1 MSQIKSSE
9 IEFETVLKARSGEDD
24 ALSLIFDSFRN
35 YITGLSRKYFLA
47 GADSDDLVQEGMIG
61 LFKAIRDY
69 SPGEGAS
76 FSTFASVCISRQIKS
91 AIKMANRKK
100 HMPLNTSVSLHS
112 GDEEGEQLLDIFVAE
127 EENPEE
133 IYINKE
139 TCSLMNKILF
149 ESLSKMELRIFSL
162 YSKGLSYREISE
174 ITGKTVKSVDN
185 AVQRIK
191 KKIEKVK
198 KDYLS

>member
-1 MSQIKSSE
+1 MSHIKSSE
-9 IEFETVLKARSGEDD
+9 IEFETVLEARDGNDE

-35 YITGLSRKYFLA
+35 YITGLSRKYFLV
-47 GADSDDLVQEGMIG
+47 GADSDDLIQEGMIG

-69 SPGEGAS
+69 SPDEGSA
-76 FSTFASVCISRQIKS
+76 FGTFASVCIVRQIKS

-100 HMPLNTSVSLHS
+100 HLPLNTSVSLHS
-112 GDEEGEQLLDIFVAE
+112 GTEEGEGIPELFAAE
-127 EENPEE
+127 EVNPEE

-139 TCSLMNKILF
+139 TSSLMNKILF
-149 ESLSKMELRIFSL
+149 ESLSKLELKIFSL
-162 YSKGLSYREISE
+162 YSSGLSYREISE
-174 ITGKTVKSVDN
+174 VTGKTVKSVDN

-198 KDYLS
+198 NDYLS